1 MPDPMRW
8 AILGTGKIA
17 KRFAA
22 ALNNIPERATLLAV
36 GSRDQA
42 TADAFA
48 NAYHIERRYQGYEQ
62 VANDPDV
69 DIVYVGT
76 PTVYHERDVTMCL
89 DAGKHVLCE
98 KAFTINAG
106 EAERLVARARRAN
119 RFLMEA
125 MWTRFFPI
133 HVCIR
138 EMLAAGRI
146 GEIHGVVINFI
157 AKPPFDPK
165 NRFFDLNLGA
175 GVLLDTGSY
184 GISWA
189 YSLFGA
195 PEQVTGLAYF
205 GESGADY
212 RSSVL
217 MKFPAGQLAT
227 ITCCQVSYDVK
238 EAVIYGSKG
247 KIEIHD
253 PWYKPFAMT
262 VSEEGRTPERVDM
275 PLGKYTGYEYE
286 ACAVM
291 DCIAADKTECE
302 VMPLDETL
310 SIMRT
315 LDGVRSQWG
324 FKYPFE
330 Q

>member
-1 MPDPMRW
+1 MPDRMRW

-17 KRFAA
+17 RRFAS
-22 ALNNIPERATLLAV
+22 ALNNIPERAELLAI
-36 GSRDQA
+36 GSRQQT
-42 TADAFA
+42 TADAFGD
-48 NAYHIERRYQGYEQ
+48 AYHIARRYEGYEQ
-62 VANDPDV
+62 VLSDPDI

-76 PTVYHERDVTMCL
+76 PTVYHERDVARCL

-106 EAERLVARARRAN
+106 EAERLVAHARSTKC
-119 RFLMEA
+119 FLMEA

-133 HVCIR
+133 HVRIR
-138 EMLAAGRI
+138 EMLAEKRI
-146 GEIHGVVINFI
+146 GDAHGVVINFI

-189 YSLFGA
+189 YSLFGP
-195 PEQVTGLAYF
+195 PEQATGLAYF

-238 EAVIYGSKG
+238 EAVIYGSTG

-262 VSEEGRTPERVDM
+262 VSVEGKAPERIDM
-275 PLGKYTGYEYE
+275 PLGRYTGYEYE
-286 ACAVM
+286 ALAVM
-291 DCIAADKTECE
+291 DCIAAGKTECE
-302 VMPLDETL
+302 VMPLDE
-310 SIMRT
+310 SIAIMHT
-315 LDGVRSQWG
+315 LDSIRAQWG

-330 Q
+330 

>member
-1 MPDPMRW
+1 MTQPL
-8 AILGTGKIA
+8 ILLTNDDGIA
-17 KRFAA
+17 SPGLAAAAA
-22 ALNNIPERATLLAV
+22 ALAPLGELL
-36 GSRDQA
+36 
-42 TADAFA
+42 
-48 NAYHIERRYQGYEQ
+48 I
-62 VANDPDV
+62 VAPDV
-69 DIVYVGT
+69 QQTSMGRSRTQQGGMDGRLF
-76 PTVYHERDVTMCL
+76 PATVRYGDLSWPGVSAHAMCL
-89 DAGKHVLCE
+89 DAGKNVLCE

-106 EAERLVARARRAN
+106 EAERLVARARSAN

-146 GEIHGVVINFI
+146 GDVHGVVINFI
-157 AKPPFDPK
+157 AKPPFDLK

-184 GISWA
+184 GVSWA

-238 EAVIYGSKG
+238 EAVIYGSRG
-247 KIEIHD
+247 KIEIDD

-262 VSEEGRTPERVDM
+262 VSEEGKTPERIDM
-275 PLGKYTGYEYE
+275 PLGPYTGYEYE
-286 ACAVM
+286 AFAVM
-291 DCIAADKTECE
+291 DCIAAGKTECE

-310 SIMRT
+310 SIMHT
-315 LDGVRSQWG
+315 LDGVRAQWG

-330 Q
+330 H